1 MFLVDFLMSLAHA
14 GVSVIIVI
22 NTRFEFDV
30 GTSIKPYISNEV
42 ALIPQDFGNILNKNK
57 LRFGIRHQAND
68 YVKLDPHIFLQ
79 HQRINDWKLEYGP
92 TLRIDVGF

>member
-14 GVSVIIVI
+14 GVSVAIIN

-30 GTSIKPYISNEV
+30 GAPILPYVSNEV
-42 ALIPQDFGNILNKNK
+42 ALNSHDFGNILDKNK
-57 LRFGIRHQAND
+57 LRFGIRHQASD

-92 TLRIDVGF
+92 TLRIDVDF

>member
-1 MFLVDFLMSLAHA
+1 VFLVDFLMSVAHA
-14 GVSVIIVI
+14 GVSVIIVN

-30 GTSIKPYISNEV
+30 GSPIKPYVSNEV
-42 ALIPQDFGNILNKNK
+42 TLGSHNFGNILDKNK
-57 LRFGIRHQAND
+57 LRFGIRHQASD

-92 TLRIDVGF
+92 TLRIDVAF